1 MFSKLDT
8 KSRRRRIFSPTTVAL
23 SAGAHVLLLGGVLL
37 ASSGEPARPRVLVL
51 PIEDYFP
58 EEVKPAPVPPP
69 TTPPEPVAPHPD
81 APRPVPGDFVA
92 PVPPDVIPAELP
104 RYSPSD
110 TPLTP
115 DMTTGIGTPGDVVGP
130 RVPGDDRPPTGE
142 TRPAPYDGAHTLSSV
157 EERPAL
163 RNAAEMQRVLQ
174 RLYPDLLRDAG
185 VSGET
190 QLQFVVDTEGNVEPG
205 SVTVLSS
212 SHAAFEEAS
221 LKAAEKFRFRPAKIG
236 GRAVRVVINMP
247 ITWKLDG
254 N

>member
-1 MFSKLDT
+1 MFSKIE
-8 KSRRRRIFSPTTVAL
+8 SRARRSRILSPAMLAV
-23 SAGAHVLLLGGVLL
+23 SVGAHVLLLGGVLL
-37 ASSGEPARPRVLVL
+37 ASGGERARPLVL
-51 PIEDYFP
+51 EIPIDDYFP

-69 TTPPEPVAPHPD
+69 ATPPEPVAPPED
-81 APRPVPGDFVA
+81 TPRPVPGDFVT
-92 PVPPDVIPAELP
+92 PVPPDDVPAELP

-115 DMTTGIGTPGDVVGP
+115 DMTRGIGTPGDVIGP

-142 TRPAPYDGAHTLSSV
+142 TRPAPHDGVHTVASV

-163 RNAAEMQRVLQ
+163 RNGAEMQRVLQ
-174 RLYPDLLRDAG
+174 RLYPELLRDAG

-205 SVTVLSS
+205 SVTVLAS
-212 SHAAFEEAS
+212 SHPAFEAAS
-221 LKAAEKFRFRPAKIG
+221 LRAAEKFRFRPARIG
-236 GRAVRVVINMP
+236 DRPVRVVINMP

>member
-1 MFSKLDT
+1 MFSKIE
-8 KSRRRRIFSPTTVAL
+8 SRARRSRILSPAMLAV
-23 SAGAHVLLLGGVLL
+23 SVGAHVLLLGGVLL
-37 ASSGEPARPRVLVL
+37 ASGGERARPLVIEI
-51 PIEDYFP
+51 PIDDYFP

-69 TTPPEPVAPHPD
+69 ATPPEAVQPPED
-81 APRPVPGDFVA
+81 TPRPVQGDFVT
-92 PVPPDVIPAELP
+92 PVPPDDVPPELP
-104 RYSPSD
+104 KYSPSD

-115 DMTTGIGTPGDVVGP
+115 DMTTGIGKAGDVIGP

-142 TRPAPYDGAHTLSSV
+142 TRPAPYDGVHTVSSV

-163 RNAAEMQRVLQ
+163 RNGAEMQRVLQ
-174 RLYPDLLRDAG
+174 RLYPELLRDAG
-185 VSGET
+185 VAGET

-221 LKAAEKFRFRPAKIG
+221 LKAAERFRFRPAKIG